1 LIEMAAIAPMA
12 DLAVEPGTAWLYT
25 GAEGPPLATQAAA
38 FGRYLANRALG
49 PAGRDEHTAVEQRL
63 RERLARMLGLR
74 PEDIGLVSNSS
85 EAINMVA
92 NSLRLEPGD
101 NVVLNDLEYPSV
113 VLPWLR
119 LASLGVEIRLARHTD
134 WSMPPTLITS
144 LIDKRTKLVGL
155 SHVSYHSGWRH
166 DLAAISDSA
175 GQVGA
180 QVMVDATQSLGV
192 IDIPTELIDVT
203 IASSYK
209 WLLGGHGLGIIGWNQ
224 RRRPLPLPAG
234 VGWRSLPQIFTDDR
248 FEHYQLREDARRFEL
263 GFPSYPS
270 IYQLDDSLAWLCQF
284 DTLQV
289 EKHVLA
295 LGGKLLEGL
304 AELGKK
310 LLTPS
315 EPHRR
320 AGNISFSAQNGE
332 AVAAALSERGIYCW
346 GGDGRV
352 RVSIHL
358 FNSEDDIARLL
369 GALSDLPGRLQLPD
383 TRR

>member
-1 LIEMAAIAPMA
+1 LIEMAAIAPMT
-12 DLAVEPGTAWLYT
+12 DLAVEPGTTWLYT

-38 FGRYLANRALG
+38 FGRYLANRARG
-49 PAGRDEHTAVEQRL
+49 AAGRAEHTVVEQRL
-63 RERLARMLGLR
+63 RERLACMLSLR

-92 NSLRLEPGD
+92 NSLHLEPGD

-119 LASLGVEIRLARHTD
+119 LAPRGIEIRLARHTD
-134 WSMPPTLITS
+134 WSMPSTLITS
-144 LIDKRTKLVGL
+144 LIDERTKLVGL

-180 QVMVDATQSLGV
+180 RVMVDATQSLGV
-192 IDIPTELIDVT
+192 VDIPTDLIDVT

-224 RRRPLPLPAG
+224 RRRPLPVPAG
-234 VGWRSLPQIFTDDR
+234 VGWRSVPHIFTDDR
-248 FEHYQLREDARRFEL
+248 FERYQLREDARRFEV

-284 DTLQV
+284 DALQV
-289 EKHVLA
+289 EKHVLT
-295 LGGKLLEGL
+295 LGGQLIEGL
-304 AELGKK
+304 AERGKK
-310 LLTPS
+310 VLTPS

-320 AGNISFSAQNGE
+320 AGNIAFSAQDGE
-332 AVAAALSERGIYCW
+332 AVAAALAERGIYCW

-358 FNSEDDIARLL
+358 FNSEDDIACLL
-369 GALSDLPGRLQLPD
+369 DALSDVPDRLQLPD
-383 TRR
+383 PRR

>member
-1 LIEMAAIAPMA
+1 MPAIAPMA

-38 FGRYLANRALG
+38 FERYLANRALG

-74 PEDIGLVSNSS
+74 PEDIGLVSNAS

-92 NSLRLEPGD
+92 GSLRLEPGD

-119 LASLGVEIRLARHTD
+119 LASQGVEIRLARHTD
-134 WSMPPTLITS
+134 WSMPPSLITS

-166 DLAAISDSA
+166 DLAAISASA
-175 GQVGA
+175 RQVGA

-192 IDIPTELIDVT
+192 IDVPTELIDVT

-224 RRRPLPLPAG
+224 RCRPLPVPAG
-234 VGWRSLPQIFTDDR
+234 VGWRSVPQIFTDDR
-248 FEHYQLREDARRFEL
+248 FEHYRLRDDARRFEL

-284 DTLQV
+284 DPLQV
-289 EKHVLA
+289 EKHILA
-295 LGGKLLEGL
+295 LGGTLLEGL
-304 AELGKK
+304 AEQGKK

-320 AGNISFSAQNGE
+320 AGNIAFSAQDGQ

-383 TRR
+383 PRR